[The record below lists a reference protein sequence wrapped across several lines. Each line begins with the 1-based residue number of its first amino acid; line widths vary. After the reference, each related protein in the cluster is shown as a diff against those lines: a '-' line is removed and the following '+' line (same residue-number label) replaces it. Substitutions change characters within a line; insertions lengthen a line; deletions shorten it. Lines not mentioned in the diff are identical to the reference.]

1 MSVTYTGTFW
11 SAVTRA
17 LLSLRRDKSLT
28 TEDEATALSALGDIE
43 SGDYPVTALN
53 EKLALLSRSDS
64 PQKIGQSLLGYL
76 DFNKMGTFHCF
87 LSMARDINAAVDAL
101 HTFAPPLFEA
111 SEELQINK
119 TENQVTLTVKA
130 GILADMEPFVVA
142 FLLALFRHLAGRNF
156 DFNQIELVHEHP
168 GWLLASVSEAHC
180 SYHHPALAVTF
191 DAHWLASPSFF
202 YSPKLQLVLA
212 KNLQPAGEGGF
223 KQDLVDAFK
232 QFDTPA
238 KIRSEAVS
246 ELLGMSESVFRRKLK
261 QEKLS
266 FSALLK
272 SHIHERSING
282 LLSGEKVDV
291 LAESLGFSDRRSFD
305 RSFKEFTGISPGQ
318 LRQVGSRLRFQRGN
332 QALIEVTENLP
343 PLPETIS
350 HIVNLSDEQLTVS
363 RLVKLIE
370 PDPVFLAH
378 IIGKASKALYGSVPQ
393 SLEQA
398 IGRNLGVNNVR
409 NLAVLFAAQ
418 QYLTV
423 QSVHPNIERL
433 IDAMLLSN
441 ALFESLFAS
450 EYSSDDKA
458 LIAQLTLFGPL
469 ALLLIFHTEH
479 LDASLFFEQWQN
491 ASSFNEFQSA
501 LAAEHN
507 LCLYGAS
514 SLLLV
519 RWGFT
524 SKVNQ
529 TLWRLCQE
537 PDAKVNKR
545 IRCCHE
551 LAFNSLCFNQ
561 AQIHD
566 EQLAAVMSEQQL
578 TEAMELLAKW

>member
-1 MSVTYTGTFW
+1 MRVL
-11 SAVTRA
+11 A
-17 LLSLRRDKSLT
+17 LSPGPLSLQLERLPVLASLCSSVGANLQVACSPAVKAAW
-28 TEDEATALSALGDIE
+28 ELL
-43 SGDYPVTALN
+43 PQL
-53 EKLALLSRSDS
+53 EKVI
-64 PQKIGQSLLGYL
+64 P
-76 DFNKMGTFHCF
+76 FN
-87 LSMARDINAAVDAL
+87 
-101 HTFAPPLFEA
+101 FEA
-111 SEELQINK
+111 SP
-119 TENQVTLTVKA
+119 T
-130 GILADMEPFVVA
+130 LADWANLLGCVREPDFQVCLNFAEGQQVN
-142 FLLALFRHLAGRNF
+142 LMLSMSHIPSRIAGSGF
-156 DFNQIELVHEHP
+156 SSTELVTPHP
-168 GWLLASVSEAHC
+168 GWSSQRLGSYLKPLGCELDADAFRLALPTTALEKARADL
-180 SYHHPALAVTF
+180 PAGDGPL
-191 DAHWLASPSFF
+191 
-202 YSPKLQLVLA
+202 LVLA
-212 KNLQPAGEGGF
+212 PKGGSA
-223 KQDLVDAFK
+223 DWPVDAW
-232 QFDTPA
+232 TA
-238 KIRSEAVS
+238 
-246 ELLGMSESVFRRKLK
+246 
-261 QEKLS
+261 
-266 FSALLK
+266 
-272 SHIHERSING
+272 
-282 LLSGEKVDV
+282 
-291 LAESLGFSDRRSFD
+291 
-305 RSFKEFTGISPGQ
+305 
-318 LRQVGSRLRFQRGN
+318 
-332 QALIEVTENLP
+332 
-343 PLPETIS
+343 LPETIS

-566 EQLAAVMSEQQL
+566 EQLAAVLSEQQL

>member
-17 LLSLRRDKSLT
+17 LLSLRRDKALT
-28 TEDEATALSALGDIE
+28 TEEEATALSALGDIE
-43 SGDYPVTALN
+43 SGEYPVSALSD
-53 EKLALLSRSDS
+53 KLALLCKTDS
-64 PQKIGQSLLGYL
+64 PERIGQSLLGYL

-87 LSMARDINAAVDAL
+87 LSMARDINAALDAL
-101 HTFAPPLFEA
+101 HTFDTPLFEA
-111 SEELQINK
+111 SEQIQISK
-119 TENQVTLTVKA
+119 TDTRVTLTLKA
-130 GILADMEPFVVA
+130 GILPEMEPFVIA

-156 DFNQIELVHEHP
+156 DFDHIALVHNHP
-168 GWLLASVSEAHC
+168 VWFLESVSQARY
-180 SYHHPALAVTF
+180 SDQQPALQVTF
-191 DAHWLASPSFF
+191 DAQWLSTPSFF
-202 YSPKLQLVLA
+202 YSPKLQLVLV

-291 LAESLGFSDRRSFD
+291 LAERLGFSDRRSFD

-350 HIVNLSDEQLTVS
+350 HIVNLTDEQLTVS
-363 RLVKLIE
+363 RLVTLIE

-441 ALFESLFAS
+441 ALFERLYAA
-450 EYSSDDKA
+450 EYSNDDKA
-458 LIAQLTLFGPL
+458 LVAQLILFGPL

-479 LDASLFFEQWQN
+479 LDASLFFEQWQK
-491 ASSFNEFQSA
+491 ASGFDEFQSG

-537 PDAKVNKR
+537 PDAKLNQR

-551 LAFNSLCFNQ
+551 LAFNSLCFNHTD
-561 AQIHD
+561 IHN
-566 EQLAAVMSEQQL
+566 EQLAAALTEQQL
-578 TEAMELLAKW
+578 TEAKDVLAKW

>member
-1 MSVTYTGTFW
+1 M
-11 SAVTRA
+11 
-17 LLSLRRDKSLT
+17 
-28 TEDEATALSALGDIE
+28 
-43 SGDYPVTALN
+43 
-53 EKLALLSRSDS
+53 
-64 PQKIGQSLLGYL
+64 
-76 DFNKMGTFHCF
+76 
-87 LSMARDINAAVDAL
+87 
-101 HTFAPPLFEA
+101 
-111 SEELQINK
+111 
-119 TENQVTLTVKA
+119 
-130 GILADMEPFVVA
+130 VA

-168 GWLLASVSEAHC
+168 EWLLASVSEANC
-180 SYHHPALAVTF
+180 SHHHPALAVTF

-238 KIRSEAVS
+238 KIRSEAVG

-566 EQLAAVMSEQQL
+566 EQLAAVLSEQQL

>member
-28 TEDEATALSALGDIE
+28 TEDESTALLALGDIE

-53 EKLALLSRSDS
+53 EKLALLSKCDS
-64 PQKIGQSLLGYL
+64 PHKIGQSLLGYL

-87 LSMARDINAAVDAL
+87 LSMARDISAALDAL
-101 HTFAPPLFEA
+101 HTFDSPLFEA
-111 SEELQINK
+111 SEAVQINK
-119 TENQVTLTVKA
+119 TDKQVTLTVKA
-130 GILADMEPFVVA
+130 GILPNMEPFVVA
-142 FLLALFRHLAGRNF
+142 YLLALFRHLAGRHF
-156 DFNQIELVHEHP
+156 DFSHVELMHSHQQ
-168 GWLLASVSEAHC
+168 WLLASVSQARC
-180 SYHHPALAVTF
+180 DDQRPALAVTF
-191 DAHWLASPSFF
+191 NVEWLSCPSFF
-202 YSPKLQLVLA
+202 YSPKLQQVLV
-212 KNLQPAGEGGF
+212 KNLQPAGEAGF

-238 KIRSEAVS
+238 RIRSEAVG

-282 LLSGEKVDV
+282 LLSGEKVDT
-291 LAESLGFSDRRSFD
+291 LAESLGLSDRRSFD

-441 ALFESLFAS
+441 ALFEALFAG
-450 EYSSDDKA
+450 EYSNEDKA
-458 LIAQLTLFGPL
+458 LVTQLILFGPL
-469 ALLLIFHTEH
+469 ALLLIFHSEH
-479 LDASLFFEQWQN
+479 LDASLFFEQWQHA
-491 ASSFNEFQSA
+491 ASFDEFQSA

-537 PDAKVNKR
+537 PDAKVNQR

-561 AQIHD
+561 APIHN
-566 EQLAAVMSEQQL
+566 EQLGTVLSEQQL
-578 TEAMELLAKW
+578 TEAMELLTKW

>member
-1 MSVTYTGTFW
+1 
-11 SAVTRA
+11 
-17 LLSLRRDKSLT
+17 
-28 TEDEATALSALGDIE
+28 
-43 SGDYPVTALN
+43 
-53 EKLALLSRSDS
+53 
-64 PQKIGQSLLGYL
+64 
-76 DFNKMGTFHCF
+76 
-87 LSMARDINAAVDAL
+87 
-101 HTFAPPLFEA
+101 
-111 SEELQINK
+111 
-119 TENQVTLTVKA
+119 
-130 GILADMEPFVVA
+130 
-142 FLLALFRHLAGRNF
+142 
-156 DFNQIELVHEHP
+156 
-168 GWLLASVSEAHC
+168 
-180 SYHHPALAVTF
+180 
-191 DAHWLASPSFF
+191 
-202 YSPKLQLVLA
+202 
-212 KNLQPAGEGGF
+212 
-223 KQDLVDAFK
+223 
-232 QFDTPA
+232 
-238 KIRSEAVS
+238 
-246 ELLGMSESVFRRKLK
+246 MSESVFRRKLK

-566 EQLAAVMSEQQL
+566 EQLAAVLSEQQL